1 MQIGQRVTIEPNA
14 RQDLKR
20 DMGLDFTGQKG
31 TIQSLQPFSV
41 PHALVKI
48 DGRKGSTIS
57 YRCDELKVE

>member
-1 MQIGQRVTIEPNA
+1 MQIGQRVTIKSNSRP
-14 RQDLKR
+14 DLKR

-31 TIQSLQPFSV
+31 TVQSLQPFSV

-57 YRCDELKVE
+57 YRYDELKGE